1 MPLSNP
7 SVFRPIRSGVAN
19 PTSVASSIVSVTLL
33 AANSNRLGAIIWNN
47 SASDLYVDLDAE
59 ASASNF
65 AVKVA
70 ADGGYYELPF
80 AYTGVVSGI
89 WDTADGNA
97 MVREFLP

>member
-7 SVFRPIRSGVAN
+7 SVFKPTRSSVAN

-33 AANSNRLGAIIWNN
+33 AANPNRLGAIIWNN
-47 SASDLYVDLDAE
+47 SASDLYIDLDAE
-59 ASASNF
+59 ATTNNF

-70 ADGGYYELPF
+70 GDGGYYELPF
-80 AYTGVVSGI
+80 TYTGVVSGI

-97 MVREFLP
+97 MVREFV